1 MINIIA
7 IKNKRMKKIYLF
19 GGMICLIV
27 AALCFNACKKVKEG
41 FLSDYLRYSSNPLR
55 VNAGSFYLSQ
65 GLIPDASTPPFKVT
79 LLNVRSKATGKRAEE
94 FFTQYS
100 VDIWKLPYDPRTD
113 TTLALINAKR
123 STVKKTPF
131 EINPVSGQMVFNEA
145 TNNIPPG
152 EYLLDLE
159 VENPN
164 GAKTYTG
171 ICTIILSPQVEYE
184 YINAPYALAVEA
196 NSETAVRF
204 AYDAD
209 WIDAATGRSTTAWL
223 KIRRIADS
231 PNQVALKFVDKN
243 GALIAPSEYKLRPSG
258 NSYLKTLATF
268 AYKTT
273 VTDTAVL
280 YDYATTPFPALYW
293 DSQSNGI
300 NCYYRINANN
310 IASIDT
316 ATAGLWNP
324 PNDLPYGTW
333 SKRPV
338 KLNVRFNTRINRPGK
353 YLYEVILRATKKNN

>member
-1 MINIIA
+1 
-7 IKNKRMKKIYLF
+7 MKKIYLF
-19 GGMICLIV
+19 GGMLCLII
-27 AALCFNACKKVKEG
+27 AAIGFNACKKVKEG

-79 LLNVRSKATGKRAEE
+79 LLNVRNKATGKRAEE
-94 FFTQYS
+94 FFKEYEI
-100 VDIWKLPYDPRTD
+100 DIWKLPYDPRTD

-123 STVKKTPF
+123 SRVKKTPF
-131 EINPVSGQMVFNEA
+131 EVAPVSGQMVFNEGS
-145 TNNIPPG
+145 NNIPPG
-152 EYLLDLE
+152 EYLLDIQ

-164 GAKTYTG
+164 GTKVYNN

-196 NSETAVRF
+196 NSETGIRF

-209 WIDAATGRSTTAWL
+209 WIDANIGRSTTAWL
-223 KIRRIADS
+223 KIKRIADF
-231 PNQVALKFVDKN
+231 PNQVVLKFKDKN
-243 GALIAPSEYKLRPSG
+243 GALFAPSEYKQRPSG
-258 NSYLKTLATF
+258 NTYLKSLSTF

-280 YDYATTPFPALYW
+280 YDYATSPFPALYW

-300 NCYYRINANN
+300 NCYYRLNANN

-316 ATAGLWNP
+316 ASAATWGP
-324 PNDLPYGTW
+324 PSQLPYGTW
-333 SKRPV
+333 NKRPV

-353 YLYEVILRATKKNN
+353 YLYEIVLAATKK

>member
-1 MINIIA
+1 
-7 IKNKRMKKIYLF
+7 MKKIYLYA
-19 GGMICLIV
+19 GLLCLVVTAIS
-27 AALCFNACKKVKEG
+27 FNACRKVKEG

-55 VNAGSFYLSQ
+55 VNAGQFYISQ

-79 LLNVRSKATGKRAEE
+79 LLDVRNKATGKRQQE
-94 FFTQYS
+94 FFNLYN
-100 VDIWKLPYDPRTD
+100 VDIWTLPYDPTTD
-113 TTLALINAKR
+113 TTLALINKKR
-123 STVKKTPF
+123 TTVKKTPF
-131 EINPVSGQMVFNEA
+131 EIAPVSGQMVFNEA
-145 TNNIPPG
+145 SNNIPSG
-152 EYLLDLE
+152 EYLLDLQ

-164 GAKTYTG
+164 GTKVYNN

-209 WIDAATGRSTTAWL
+209 WINAAVGRSTTAWL
-223 KIRRIADS
+223 RIKRVADS

-243 GALIAPSEYKLRPSG
+243 GALFAPSEYKQRPNG
-258 NSYLKTLATF
+258 NSFLKTLSTF

-280 YDYATTPFPALYW
+280 YDYATTPFPSLYW
-293 DSQSNGI
+293 DGQSNGI
-300 NCYYRINANN
+300 NCYYRINASN

-316 ATAGLWNP
+316 ASAAGWNP

-333 SKRPV
+333 AKRPV

-353 YLYEVILRATKKNN
+353 YIYEIMLKATKK